1 MRVAADETLTL
12 DLIAGTI
19 AVGGGAGVG
28 ASAAVPVVTKTTT
41 AYIGSGAT
49 VTGRGFGSGL
59 TVKQGVYTVTTLDT
73 RFNGNSVEGDGH
85 TINMGF
91 AHGFSE
97 GEQVTYDNGGGT
109 RDRRPQRRQRP
120 DAGRLLRPR
129 RLADRGPAVADEG
142 RPGARARRTAPAS
155 RTASSRR

>member
-1 MRVAADETLTL
+1 GADVEVPSKHTEAWIGDFVHATAGGDVTVDATSSEHMLSIAAGLSVGGSVGVSVNAGVSVIDVTTTAYIRANAFVDADGSVRVAADETLTL

-41 AYIGSGAT
+41 AYIGSGAS

-73 RFNGNSVEGDGH
+73 RFNGN
-85 TINMGF
+85 
-91 AHGFSE
+91 
-97 GEQVTYDNGGGT
+97 
-109 RDRRPQRRQRP
+109 
-120 DAGRLLRPR
+120 
-129 RLADRGPAVADEG
+129 AV
-142 RPGARARRTAPAS
+142 
-155 RTASSRR
+155 